1 MTAGRLTIDC
11 EFTPMRGPAVL
22 AIILT
27 LLLAAAPARAF
38 VDPMLGVRVEAAVA
52 SGEFD
57 AALADLRAA
66 QADNDDPLVAEDLT
80 RRTALVLEAAG
91 RHGEAAETWVE
102 LALAISERNRE
113 IDDPSLLRNSS
124 LASVWTNASAA
135 FEAAGEPFKA
145 TEACKEALAAL
156 VAAGQ
161 MSAADELIARLD
173 RIAGGDNAE
182 AAQDAREAIAA
193 FEADGERERAGPAGG
208 DDAFTTLRI
217 YYGTDRMRSGSDF
230 PSEFYGG
237 ERGQLEL
244 GTALVS
250 IPAVHKPGQLEKPDI
265 WTLDFRLDPDRHIVL
280 QEVKPGSPDEVFA
293 TMRKHVETTETPEAF
308 VFVHGFNVSFNDAAR
323 RTAQM
328 AYDMNFDG
336 LPILYSWPSRD
347 SVLSYISDT
356 AVVNL
361 SGRRLSLFLEDIV
374 NKSGATRIHLIAHS
388 MGNRAM
394 TDALE
399 LFALRNQGKPPA
411 FDQVLFTAPDLDAGL
426 FAEMAKTIRPTARRL
441 TLYASNKDW
450 ALEVS
455 KRLHGDAPR
464 AGQGGDSILLAP
476 TFDTVDMTMIGEDML
491 AHSYFANNASAL
503 TDIFSLF
510 WRDASPAQ
518 RCGMDP
524 RKGPDGQAYWSYDPN
539 QCDGNNLLSTL
550 AILKRGSVASV
561 AEARAFFNRYI
572 RSPSIDPEERNRLL
586 DAFSKLFGS

>member
-1 MTAGRLTIDC
+1 MSAGRLTIDC
-11 EFTPMRGPAVL
+11 KLLALRGMAALTVVL
-22 AIILT
+22 A
-27 LLLAAAPARAF
+27 LLLPARAF
-38 VDPMLGVRVEAAVA
+38 VDPMLDVRVDAAVA
-52 SGEFD
+52 EREFD
-57 AALADLRAA
+57 VALAELRSA
-66 QADNDDPLVAEDLT
+66 QADNDDPLVAEDLV
-80 RRTALVLEAAG
+80 RRTAMVLEAAG
-91 RHGEAAETWVE
+91 LHGEAADTWVE
-102 LALAISERNRE
+102 LALAVGERVGTLDPALVE
-113 IDDPSLLRNSS
+113 IWSD
-124 LASVWTNASAA
+124 AA
-135 FEAAGEPFKA
+135 AAYEAAGDPRKA
-145 TEACKEALAAL
+145 AEACKEALAVL
-156 VAAGQ
+156 IAAGQ
-161 MSAADELIARLD
+161 MSMADELLERLG
-173 RIAGGDNAE
+173 RIAAGDNAE
-182 AAQDAREAIAA
+182 AAQYAREAITT
-193 FEADGERERAGPAGG
+193 FEEDGERARATPAGPDGG
-208 DDAFTTLRI
+208 FTTIRI
-217 YYGTDRMRSGSDF
+217 YYGTDRARSGSEY

-237 ERGQLEL
+237 GRGQLEM

-265 WTLDFRLDPDRHIVL
+265 WTLDFRLDPERHIVL
-280 QEVKPGSPDEVFA
+280 QEIHPGSPDEVFA
-293 TMRKHVETTETPEAF
+293 TMRKHVESANAPEAF

-328 AYDMNFDG
+328 AYDMNFSG

-361 SGRRLSLFLEDIV
+361 SGRRLSRFLEDIV

-426 FAEMAKTIRPTARRL
+426 FAEMAKTIRPTAKRL

-464 AGQGGDSILLAP
+464 AGQGGDNILLEP

-524 RKGPDGQAYWSYDPN
+524 RKGPEGQAYWSYDPN
-539 QCDGNNLLSTL
+539 QCDGNALLSTL

-572 RSPSIDPEERNRLL
+572 RSPSVDPKDRLRLL
-586 DAFSKLFGS
+586 DALGKLFGS